1 MLMNQEKKLIELF
14 LMVGIYSESIDNL
27 NNILIDRDTLLNEDV
42 YKKTLEYIPYL
53 RKIFSS
59 SYMNSLH
66 DNAMKKQKW
75 PLINLVRQLLKA
87 LNYKF
92 VPIRKACGYDK
103 EKKKIFKRLFR
114 IEKIIRKP
122 IIKKM
127 DEQTPSNFV
136 VEMSYNDLSN
146 NI

>member
-27 NNILIDRDTLLNEDV
+27 NNILIDRETLLNKDIYE
-42 YKKTLEYIPYL
+42 KTLEYIPYL

-66 DNAMKKQKW
+66 DNAVKKQKW

-87 LNYKF
+87 LNYKL

-114 IEKIIRKP
+114 IEKIKKKQTV
-122 IIKKM
+122 KKM
-127 DEQTPSNFV
+127 DVQDPSNFI